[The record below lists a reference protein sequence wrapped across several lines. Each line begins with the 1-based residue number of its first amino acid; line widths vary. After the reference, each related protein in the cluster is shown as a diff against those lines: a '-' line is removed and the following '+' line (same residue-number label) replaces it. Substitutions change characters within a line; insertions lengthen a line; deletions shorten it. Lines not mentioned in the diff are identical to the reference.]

1 MIRIKNTFNKAEIA
15 TLPIV
20 QFPGRIFVIYTEA
33 DARKAVDYLNRHEIV
48 GVDTETRPCFRKGQV
63 HKVALLQIST
73 EDTCFLFRLNKI
85 GMPSFLQDFLTNDIL
100 KIGLSLRDDFKML
113 RRRKNMQTEEGNWIE
128 LQDYVVRFG
137 IEDRSLQKIYAN
149 LFGMKISKGQRLSNW
164 EAETFT
170 EAQMQYAA
178 IDAWACVKIY
188 NRLAEMEE
196 TGDYEVEV
204 VKKEVKETEVKS

>member
-196 TGDYEVEV
+196 TGDYEVEKV
-204 VKKEVKETEVKS
+204 IYDL

>member
-1 MIRIKNTFNKAEIA
+1 MIRIKNTINKAEIA

-48 GVDTETRPCFRKGQV
+48 GVDTETRPCFKKGQV

-113 RRRKNMQTEEGNWIE
+113 RKRKDMQTEEGNWIE

-170 EAQMQYAA
+170 DAQMQYAA

-196 TGDYEVEV
+196 TGDYEVEKV
-204 VKKEVKETEVKS
+204 ISDL

>member
-1 MIRIKNTFNKAEIA
+1 MIRIKNTINKAEIA

-20 QFPGRIFVIYTEA
+20 QFPGRIFLIYTEA

-48 GVDTETRPCFRKGQV
+48 GVDTETRPCFKKGQV

-113 RRRKNMQTEEGNWIE
+113 RKRKDMQTEEGNWIE

-170 EAQMQYAA
+170 DAQMQYAA

-196 TGDYEVEV
+196 TGDYEVEKV
-204 VKKEVKETEVKS
+204 ISDL

>member
-1 MIRIKNTFNKAEIA
+1 MIRIKNTVNKAEIA

-48 GVDTETRPCFRKGQV
+48 GVDTETRPCFKKGQV

-113 RRRKNMQTEEGNWIE
+113 RKRKDMQTEEGNWIE

-137 IEDRSLQKIYAN
+137 IEDRSLQKIFAN

-170 EAQMQYAA
+170 DAQMQYAA

-196 TGDYEVEV
+196 TGDYEVEKV
-204 VKKEVKETEVKS
+204 ISDL